1 MRTFSRLFVVTGC
14 LLVPSLVLG
23 LGGEYPPG
31 QPVFG
36 TEAWPK
42 GLIELV
48 NSPLRVHGNFVN
60 WQDFFYFA
68 GDTGK
73 LNAFLKDY
81 GELPGADL
89 RVILHT
95 GKQEVKS
102 PWDKGPRTIAADW
115 ELYATPFT
123 REQVE
128 AAAARGEAAVKPG
141 PFVVHLEIWSGGQIE
156 LDKLEIPATLAVEA
170 ADDAQ
175 KDVPVQRLVFGHKEK
190 HAEAVAAQVKAVS
203 ADREASK
210 WIANALQEIQSI
222 QPGMS
227 RAELLKILREEG
239 GLSSR
244 TARRYAY
251 RGCPYIK
258 VDVKF
263 EAVGEPD
270 RGGGAGESSQDKV
283 TSVSQP
289 FLEWG
294 IGD

>member
-1 MRTFSRLFVVTGC
+1 
-14 LLVPSLVLG
+14 LVPSLALG

-36 TEAWPK
+36 TDAWPK
-42 GLIELV
+42 GLVELV
-48 NSPLRVHGNFVN
+48 NSPLRVHGFFVN

-68 GDTGK
+68 GDTDK

-81 GELPGADL
+81 SELPGAER

-115 ELYATPFT
+115 KLYATPFT
-123 REQVE
+123 REQLE
-128 AAAARGEAAVKPG
+128 GAMARGEVAAKPG
-141 PFVVHLEIWSGGQIE
+141 RFVVNLEIWSGGQID
-156 LDKLEIPATLAVEA
+156 LDKLEIPAALSVEA
-170 ADDAQ
+170 GDDAQ
-175 KDVPVQRLVFGHKEK
+175 KDVPIQKVVFGHKEK
-190 HAEAVAAQVKAVS
+190 HAETVAAQLKAVS
-203 ADREASK
+203 ADLEASK
-210 WIANALQEIQSI
+210 WIANALKEIQSI
-222 QPGMS
+222 KPGMS
-227 RAELLKILREEG
+227 RAELLKVVREEG
-239 GLSSR
+239 GLSTR
-244 TARRYAY
+244 TQRRYAY

-270 RGGGAGESSQDKV
+270 RAAGTGAESSQDKV

-289 FLEWG
+289 FLEWA